1 MFILSYNIYITRQVN
16 RQINVIINFFFQT
29 KPIATS
35 LLNKLLQ
42 QKTLLL

>member
-16 RQINVIINFFFQT
+16 RQINVIIIKKKKKT
-29 KPIATS
+29 KPIATR

-42 QKTLLL
+42 